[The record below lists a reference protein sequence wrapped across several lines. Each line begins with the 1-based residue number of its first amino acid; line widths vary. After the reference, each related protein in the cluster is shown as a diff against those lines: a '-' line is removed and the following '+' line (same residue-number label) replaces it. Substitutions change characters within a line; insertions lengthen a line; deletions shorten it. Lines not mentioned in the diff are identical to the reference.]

1 LTEIDFEKKKINF
14 NFPQTKQNF
23 MKIYPLIFGLFLA
36 VSCQENLSPNA
47 LNLQKDEMVIGDL
60 LKNGSR
66 NLSVTDNQLMSLY
79 GKQFNLTSID
89 RIKSYLNDKN
99 VQVLE
104 FSGPHKDGKH
114 YVTIGKAIEAKK
126 GKLMMTMAG
135 CTQSCTSDKDC
146 SGCTLSVFGDCSG
159 SCSCNTGMG
168 SCTHTVTTSGGGG
181 GIM

>member
-1 LTEIDFEKKKINF
+1 
-14 NFPQTKQNF
+14 
-23 MKIYPLIFGLFLA
+23 MKISPFILVTLLIVA
-36 VSCQENLSPNA
+36 CQENLNKSA
-47 LNLQKDEMVIGDL
+47 FNLKNDEMVIGDL
-60 LKNGSR
+60 LKNGSST
-66 NLSVTDNQLMSLY
+66 LTVTDGQLMRLY

-126 GKLMMTMAG
+126 GKLIMTMAG

-146 SGCTLSVFGDCSG
+146 SGCTLTVLGDCSG
-159 SCSCNTGMG
+159 SCYCNTGMG

-181 GIM
+181 GII